1 MTSSVQEQQEAPPL
15 LSKTCQ
21 NCYHLKIRCD
31 RTQPGPT
38 CDRCRRL
45 GKNCVYRPARRRYK
59 SAKRDG
65 RIEALESKIDELMR
79 SRASSPTDTNPSNPE
94 VRRERSLSGS
104 SPGSCGGA
112 VQLSRSSGDVI
123 EDGLLTMERANHLVG
138 IYKSTLTTHFPFV
151 IIPPQLSAES
161 LRQEKPFLFLTV
173 LASASFHDM
182 PLQRNLGNVVK
193 QIISERMVRGDT
205 GSFELLQGILVFL
218 AWSHYHQ
225 KPRRYSQYLQLAI
238 SIVSDLRLDRKP
250 IASWET
256 HVGACR
262 DPSALRSAPP
272 DWGAD
277 EKRALA
283 GCFYLSSTQVN
294 PGPPIEVG
302 QDLTFRRVS
311 KLLQK
316 LNAFPYTR
324 YLEECCISLCEQYE
338 HPTDEH
344 VYYIIRLQRIMEA
357 IEYMSQQHTDGPTAR
372 AAVIDLRSQLE
383 TFRNHLPFDL
393 GDNQL
398 LLMQYRTAEMY
409 LCQTAFFYK
418 AVQLDTVLHAELL
431 CSGLAAAKSL
441 MDFYLSLPVYA
452 DMAFNNS
459 EWIQI
464 SFAITVASRLAIAS
478 THRAVDHQTRAL
490 RQSLDLSNII
500 RHLSLRIGALVT
512 QQVDAQGGR
521 DIFYHYDQRVRRMQA
536 WYERCSAPSRKVK
549 VEQQPQQQQHIAAAA
564 APHTMAPFTHDA
576 LGLLSQPPSGATT
589 PVNGIYPAAEPT
601 HFFQNLPTD
610 PCVWSSGD
618 SSQSNTPDVKMTELF
633 PELDYIFCDWLSPV
647 EA

>member
-1 MTSSVQEQQEAPPL
+1 MTSFVQEQQEAPPL

-21 NCYHLKIRCD
+21 NCYHLKIR
-31 RTQPGPT
+31 
-38 CDRCRRL
+38 
-45 GKNCVYRPARRRYK
+45 
-59 SAKRDG
+59 

-79 SRASSPTDTNPSNPE
+79 SRAPSPTDINSSNPE
-94 VRRERSLSGS
+94 ARRERSFSGS
-104 SPGSCGGA
+104 SPGSCNGA
-112 VQLSRSSGDVI
+112 IQLPRSSGDVI

-151 IIPPQLSAES
+151 VIPPQLSAES
-161 LRQEKPFLFLTV
+161 LRQEKPFLFVAV

-205 GSFELLQGILVFL
+205 VSFEFLQGILVFL
-218 AWSHYHQ
+218 AWSHYQQ

-250 IASWET
+250 VANWET
-256 HVGACR
+256 HVGSCR

-294 PGPPIEVG
+294 PGPPI
-302 QDLTFRRVS
+302 
-311 KLLQK
+311 
-316 LNAFPYTR
+316 R

-357 IEYMSQQHTDGPTAR
+357 IEYMSQQHTNGPTAR

-393 GDNQL
+393 RDNQL
-398 LLMQYRTAEMY
+398 LLMQYHTAEMY

-478 THRAVDHQTRAL
+478 THRAVDQQTRAV

-536 WYERCSAPSRKVK
+536 WYERCSATPRKVK
-549 VEQQPQQQQHIAAAA
+549 VEQQQPQQQQHITAAAP
-564 APHTMAPFTHDA
+564 PHTMAPFTHDA

-589 PVNGIYPAAEPT
+589 PVNGAYPAAEPT

-610 PCVWSSGD
+610 PCVWSSAD
-618 SSQSNTPDVKMTELF
+618 SSQTNTPDVKMTELF

>member
-21 NCYHLKIRCD
+21 NCYHLKIR
-31 RTQPGPT
+31 
-38 CDRCRRL
+38 
-45 GKNCVYRPARRRYK
+45 
-59 SAKRDG
+59 

-104 SPGSCGGA
+104 SPGSCNSA
-112 VQLSRSSGDVI
+112 VQLPRSSGDVI

-151 IIPPQLSAES
+151 VIPPQLSAES

-182 PLQRNLGNVVK
+182 PLQRSLGNVVK

-205 GSFELLQGILVFL
+205 ASFELLQGILVFL

-250 IASWET
+250 IANWET

-262 DPSALRSAPP
+262 DPSALR
-272 DWGAD
+272 
-277 EKRALA
+277 
-283 GCFYLSSTQVN
+283 N
-294 PGPPIEVG
+294 
-302 QDLTFRRVS
+302 
-311 KLLQK
+311 
-316 LNAFPYTR
+316 
-324 YLEECCISLCEQYE
+324 
-338 HPTDEH
+338 EH

-372 AAVIDLRSQLE
+372 AAVTDLRSQLE

-418 AVQLDTVLHAELL
+418 AVQLDTVLHTELL

-512 QQVDAQGGR
+512 QQVDAQGDR

-536 WYERCSAPSRKVK
+536 WYERCSAPARKVK
-549 VEQQPQQQQHIAAAA
+549 VEQQPPQQQQQHIAAA
-564 APHTMAPFTHDA
+564 APHTMAPFTHDP

-610 PCVWSSGD
+610 PCVWSSAD
-618 SSQSNTPDVKMTELF
+618 SSQPNTPDVKMTELF

>member
-1 MTSSVQEQQEAPPL
+1 MTTSVQTQQEAPPL

-79 SRASSPTDTNPSNPE
+79 SRASSPTDVNPSNPE
-94 VRRERSLSGS
+94 VRREHSLSGS
-104 SPGSCGGA
+104 SPGSCND
-112 VQLSRSSGDVI
+112 VVHLPRSSGDVI
-123 EDGLLTMERANHLVG
+123 EDGLLTMERANHLVD

-151 IIPPQLSAES
+151 VIPPQLSAES
-161 LRQEKPFLFLTV
+161 LRQEKPFLFLAVIT
-173 LASASFHDM
+173 SASFHDM
-182 PLQRNLGNVVK
+182 PLQRNLGSVVK
-193 QIISERMVRGDT
+193 QIIRATTTRS
-205 GSFELLQGILVFL
+205 LAGI
-218 AWSHYHQ
+218 HTN
-225 KPRRYSQYLQLAI
+225 
-238 SIVSDLRLDRKP
+238 
-250 IASWET
+250 WEP
-256 HVGACR
+256 HVGSCR
-262 DPSALRSAPP
+262 DPSAL
-272 DWGAD
+272 
-277 EKRALA
+277 
-283 GCFYLSSTQVN
+283 Q
-294 PGPPIEVG
+294 
-302 QDLTFRRVS
+302 
-311 KLLQK
+311 
-316 LNAFPYTR
+316 
-324 YLEECCISLCEQYE
+324 
-338 HPTDEH
+338 DEH

-357 IEYMSQQHTDGPTAR
+357 IEYMSQQHTNGPTAR

-383 TFRNHLPFDL
+383 AFRNHLPFDL

-464 SFAITVASRLAIAS
+464 SFAITVASRLSIAS

-536 WYERCSAPSRKVK
+536 WYERCSAPARKIK
-549 VEQQPQQQQHIAAAA
+549 VEQQPPSQQQPQQQQQIAAAA

-589 PVNGIYPAAEPT
+589 PVNGVYPAAEPT

-610 PCVWSSGD
+610 PCVWSSAD
-618 SSQSNTPDVKMTELF
+618 SSQANTPDVKMTELF

>member
-1 MTSSVQEQQEAPPL
+1 MTTSVQTQQEAPPL

-38 CDRCRRL
+38 CDR
-45 GKNCVYRPARRRYK
+45 
-59 SAKRDG
+59 
-65 RIEALESKIDELMR
+65 
-79 SRASSPTDTNPSNPE
+79 
-94 VRRERSLSGS
+94 
-104 SPGSCGGA
+104 
-112 VQLSRSSGDVI
+112 
-123 EDGLLTMERANHLVG
+123 
-138 IYKSTLTTHFPFV
+138 
-151 IIPPQLSAES
+151 
-161 LRQEKPFLFLTV
+161 
-173 LASASFHDM
+173 
-182 PLQRNLGNVVK
+182 
-193 QIISERMVRGDT
+193 
-205 GSFELLQGILVFL
+205 
-218 AWSHYHQ
+218 SHYHQ

-250 IASWET
+250 IANWEP
-256 HVGACR
+256 HVGSCR
-262 DPSALRSAPP
+262 DPS
-272 DWGAD
+272 
-277 EKRALA
+277 
-283 GCFYLSSTQVN
+283 
-294 PGPPIEVG
+294 
-302 QDLTFRRVS
+302 VS
-311 KLLQK
+311 R
-316 LNAFPYTR
+316 N
-324 YLEECCISLCEQYE
+324 
-338 HPTDEH
+338 EH

-357 IEYMSQQHTDGPTAR
+357 IEYMSQQHTNGPTAR

-398 LLMQYRTAEMY
+398 LLMQYHTAEMY
-409 LCQTAFFYK
+409 LCQTALFYK

-464 SFAITVASRLAIAS
+464 SFAITVASRLSIAS
-478 THRAVDHQTRAL
+478 THRAVDHQIRAL

-536 WYERCSAPSRKVK
+536 WYERCSAPARKVK
-549 VEQQPQQQQHIAAAA
+549 VEQQPPPPQQQQIVAAAA
-564 APHTMAPFTHDA
+564 AHTMAPFTHDA

-589 PVNGIYPAAEPT
+589 PVNGVYPAAEPT

-610 PCVWSSGD
+610 PCVWSSAD
-618 SSQSNTPDVKMTELF
+618 SSQANTPDVKMTELF

>member
-1 MTSSVQEQQEAPPL
+1 MTSSAQEQQEAPPL

-21 NCYHLKIRCD
+21 NCYHLKI
-31 RTQPGPT
+31 
-38 CDRCRRL
+38 RCRRL

-79 SRASSPTDTNPSNPE
+79 SRASSPTDMNLSNPE
-94 VRRERSLSGS
+94 VGRERSLSGS
-104 SPGSCGGA
+104 SPGSSNGA
-112 VQLSRSSGDVI
+112 VQPPRSSGDVI

-151 IIPPQLSAES
+151 VIPPQLSAES

-205 GSFELLQGILVFL
+205 ASFELLQGILV
-218 AWSHYHQ
+218 SHYHQ
-225 KPRRYSQYLQLAI
+225 KPHRYSQYLQLAI

-250 IASWET
+250 IANWET
-256 HVGACR
+256 HVGSCR
-262 DPSALRSAPP
+262 DPSALRGAPA

-294 PGPPIEVG
+294 PGSPIE
-302 QDLTFRRVS
+302 
-311 KLLQK
+311 
-316 LNAFPYTR
+316 
-324 YLEECCISLCEQYE
+324 YE
-338 HPTDEH
+338 HPTDEQ

-357 IEYMSQQHTDGPTAR
+357 IEYMSQQHTNGPTAR
-372 AAVIDLRSQLE
+372 AAVVDLRSQLE

-398 LLMQYRTAEMY
+398 LLMQYRTAELY

-512 QQVDAQGGR
+512 QQVDAQGSR
-521 DIFYHYDQRVRRMQA
+521 DIFYHYDQRVRRMHA
-536 WYERCSAPSRKVK
+536 WYERCSAPARKVK
-549 VEQQPQQQQHIAAAA
+549 VEPQQQQHMAAAA
-564 APHTMAPFTHDA
+564 APPTMAPFTHDA

-589 PVNGIYPAAEPT
+589 PVNGVYPAAEPT

-610 PCVWSSGD
+610 PCVWSSAD
-618 SSQSNTPDVKMTELF
+618 SSHANTPDIKMTELF
-633 PELDYIFCDWLSPV
+633 PELDYIFCDWLPPV

>member
-1 MTSSVQEQQEAPPL
+1 
-15 LSKTCQ
+15 
-21 NCYHLKIRCD
+21 
-31 RTQPGPT
+31 
-38 CDRCRRL
+38 
-45 GKNCVYRPARRRYK
+45 
-59 SAKRDG
+59 
-65 RIEALESKIDELMR
+65 
-79 SRASSPTDTNPSNPE
+79 
-94 VRRERSLSGS
+94 
-104 SPGSCGGA
+104 
-112 VQLSRSSGDVI
+112 
-123 EDGLLTMERANHLVG
+123 
-138 IYKSTLTTHFPFV
+138 
-151 IIPPQLSAES
+151 
-161 LRQEKPFLFLTV
+161 
-173 LASASFHDM
+173 M

-193 QIISERMVRGDT
+193 QTISERTIRGDT
-205 GSFELLQGILVFL
+205 VSFELLQGILVFL

-250 IASWET
+250 IANWDT

-262 DPSALRSAPP
+262 DPNALRTAAP

-283 GCFYLSSTQVN
+283 GCFYLSSTQVK
-294 PGPPIEVG
+294 PGTPIE
-302 QDLTFRRVS
+302 
-311 KLLQK
+311 
-316 LNAFPYTR
+316 
-324 YLEECCISLCEQYE
+324 YE

-372 AAVIDLRSQLE
+372 VAVIDLRSQLE
-383 TFRNHLPFDL
+383 TFRSHLPFDL

-478 THRAVDHQTRAL
+478 THRAVDHQTKAL

-536 WYERCSAPSRKVK
+536 WYERCNAPARKVK
-549 VEQQPQQQQHIAAAA
+549 VEQQQHIAAAA
-564 APHTMAPFTHDA
+564 AAHTMAPFTHDA
-576 LGLLSQPPSGATT
+576 LGLLSQPPSGAAT
-589 PVNGIYPAAEPT
+589 PVNGIYPAAEPAQ
-601 HFFQNLPTD
+601 FFQNLPTD
-610 PCVWSSGD
+610 PCVWSSAD
-618 SSQSNTPDVKMTELF
+618 SSQANTPDVKMTELF
-633 PELDYIFCDWLSPV
+633 PELDYIFCEWLSPV
-647 EA
+647 EV